1 MDKQLDLDVQLAL
14 ACLMFLPHSMRGSR
28 TAAMLTEAMRDPEL
42 ARELQ
47 NQPRAVF
54 ERRCGLVI
62 PAATNIE
69 VHFSTTDSIQLVLPI
84 SAVSEQ
90 LARIEAEITDA
101 DLLSEG
107 LKVTSP
113 DLTGVAKEPPGD
125 AYVKPRK

>member
-14 ACLMFLPHSMRGSR
+14 ACLMFLPYSMRSSR

-47 NQPRAVF
+47 EHPRAVF
-54 ERRCGLVI
+54 ERRCGHII
-62 PAATNIE
+62 PATASIE
-69 VHFSTTDSIQLVLPI
+69 VHFSTNDSIRLVLPI
-84 SAVSEQ
+84 SSASEQ
-90 LARIEAEITDA
+90 PARTKAEITDA

-107 LKVTSP
+107 VKSSSP
-113 DLTGVAKEPPGD
+113 DLTAVAKEPPGA